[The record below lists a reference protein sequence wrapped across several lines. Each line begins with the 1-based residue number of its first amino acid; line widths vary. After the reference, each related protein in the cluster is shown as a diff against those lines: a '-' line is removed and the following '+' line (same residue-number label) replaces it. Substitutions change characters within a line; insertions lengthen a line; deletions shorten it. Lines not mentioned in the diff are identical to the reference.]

1 MNNNYYR
8 KYIKYKTKYLN
19 LQSGGAFTDAEAK
32 DLINKLSTLIFN
44 NTPMTHN
51 VKSTVEGGPVRSEVT
66 PEWAP
71 FIILSS
77 SREHMWS
84 ITSIKPEMEDLFKN
98 LHNGKVIYN
107 DRGQTLL
114 YIALNRGHE
123 NLVKFLIN
131 RDYNINLLNKDGG
144 SILHGIAWSDVYTFD
159 QKINRIRDM
168 LCSLYK
174 YTNPVLHKNAKDETW
189 LDNLLYRHPKEL
201 HIATIGEI
209 IKAASSS

>member
-19 LQSGGAFTDAEAK
+19 LQSGGAFTDAEAQ

-44 NTPMTHN
+44 NTPMTHE
-51 VKSTVEGGPVRSEVT
+51 VKSTVEWAPFMTEVT

-71 FIILSS
+71 FITLRP
-77 SREHMWS
+77 SREQQWS
-84 ITSIKPEMEDLFKN
+84 TASIKPEMEDLFKN

-123 NLVKFLIN
+123 NLVNFLIS
-131 RDYNINLLNKDGG
+131 RDSDINLLNKDGG

-168 LCSLYK
+168 LCTLYK
-174 YTNPVLHKNAKDETW
+174 YTNPVLQKNAKGETW

-209 IKAASSS
+209 ITAATT

>member
-1 MNNNYYR
+1 MDKYYL
-8 KYIKYKTKYLN
+8 KYKKYKTKYLN
-19 LQSGGAFTDAEAK
+19 LQYGGAFTDDEAQ
-32 DLINKLSTLIFN
+32 DIINKLSTLIYN
-44 NTPMTHN
+44 NTPMTHD
-51 VKSTVEGGPVRSEVT
+51 VKSTVKLVPLMTEVT

-71 FIILSS
+71 FITLRP
-77 SREHMWS
+77 SREHQWS
-84 ITSIKPEMEDLFKN
+84 TASIKPDMEDLFKN
-98 LHNGKVIYN
+98 LHNRKVIYN

-123 NLVKFLIN
+123 NLVNFLISKGS
-131 RDYNINLLNKDGG
+131 DINLLNKDGG

-174 YTNPVLHKNAKDETW
+174 YTNPVLHKNAKGETW

-201 HIATIGEI
+201 NIATIGEI
-209 IKAASSS
+209 ITAATSS